1 VAEPELVAAL
11 STIDLFAGVP
21 PKVIRRIAESG
32 ERLAYAAGSTV
43 ISEGAA
49 VGGFAA
55 FSLPTV
61 GMHVVLEGGGRVLV
75 AGVEHGTL
83 GPGSYFGEL
92 SLIDGQPR
100 SADVVAGTEGLLT
113 FAISKWTFETLLE
126 EHPVVAVPMLRV
138 LCARLRAQEA
148 SVSEPR

>member
-11 STIDLFAGVP
+11 SGVDLFAGVP
-21 PKVIRRIAESG
+21 AKVIRRIAESG
-32 ERLAYAAGSTV
+32 ERLVYAAGTTV
-43 ISEGAA
+43 ITEGAT

-61 GMHVVLEGGGRVLV
+61 GMHVVLEGDARVQV
-75 AGVEHGTL
+75 HGVEQGVL

-100 SADVVAGTEGLLT
+100 SADVVAGDRGLLT
-113 FAISKWTFETLLE
+113 FAISKWTFEKLLE
-126 EHPVVAVPMLRV
+126 EHPAVAVPMLRV
-138 LCARLRAQEA
+138 LCARLRAQETP
-148 SVSEPR
+148 VPDPR